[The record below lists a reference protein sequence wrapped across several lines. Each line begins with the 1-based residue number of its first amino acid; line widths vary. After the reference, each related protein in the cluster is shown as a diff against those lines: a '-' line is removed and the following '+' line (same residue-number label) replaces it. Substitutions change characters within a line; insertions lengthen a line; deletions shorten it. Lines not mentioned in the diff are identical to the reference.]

1 MYVTN
6 LKDYPIGLDGR
17 VILAPSEVDR
27 WISDDNK
34 GLCQRARV
42 LEANKLVS
50 IKMEV
55 GLDKTGGNATVEVP
69 KEPEATKEPVVEPV
83 KEALEKETKKEDV
96 GETDGPAKE
105 PAKEPAKKPAAKSA
119 TKTSK

>member
-69 KEPEATKEPVVEPV
+69 KEPVVEPT
-83 KEALEKETKKEDV
+83 KEAVVEETKKEDV
-96 GETDGPAKE
+96 GETDE

-119 TKTSK
+119 TKASK

>member
-6 LKDYPIGLDGR
+6 LKDYPIGLDGK

-69 KEPEATKEPVVEPV
+69 KEPEVAKEPVVE
-83 KEALEKETKKEDV
+83 ETKKEDV
-96 GETDGPAKE
+96 GETDE
-105 PAKEPAKKPAAKSA
+105 PAKEPTKKPAAKSA
-119 TKTSK
+119 TKASK

>member
-6 LKDYPIGLDGR
+6 LKDYPIGLDGK

-55 GLDKTGGNATVEVP
+55 GLDKTGGNATVEIP
-69 KEPEATKEPVVEPV
+69 KEPETATEPVVE
-83 KEALEKETKKEDV
+83 ETKKEDV
-96 GETDGPAKE
+96 GETDAPAKE
-105 PAKEPAKKPAAKSA
+105 PTKKPAAKSA

>member
-42 LEANKLVS
+42 LEANQLVS

-69 KEPEATKEPVVEPV
+69 KEPETAKESVVESTKEAVV
-83 KEALEKETKKEDV
+83 KETKKEDV
-96 GETDGPAKE
+96 GETDE

-119 TKTSK
+119 TKASK

>member
-6 LKDYPIGLDGR
+6 LKDYPIGLDGK

-42 LEANKLVS
+42 LEANQLVS

-69 KEPEATKEPVVEPV
+69 KEPEVAKEPEVVKEPVVE
-83 KEALEKETKKEDV
+83 ETKKEDV
-96 GETDGPAKE
+96 GETDE
-105 PAKEPAKKPAAKSA
+105 PAKEPTKKPAAKSA
-119 TKTSK
+119 TKASK